1 MRRTTISAL
10 LLTAAMAVGGVW
22 ACTDSSAPR
31 VQPSPPPQP
40 PPPPPP
46 PAAFD
51 ITPGVDTGTIGYWV
65 VFRAQ
70 RADSTVDEWVLS
82 DTNIARVLGRYRDWI
97 TVLALAPGTV
107 TVKAR
112 RFADSGQATLLI
124 PPADAPP
131 GWEVIDLGLL
141 DAVRGSANAINE
153 SGVIV
158 GTLQEGWVNPVSV
171 GFIYKDGVMHKLP
184 HAADLVYGEDPMAIG
199 ASDKI
204 AGIAY
209 AHGPQLVSWDNAD
222 AAPRLLSARDQP
234 SIIGM
239 NAQGE
244 VLANQGD
251 LRGRLGAL
259 LWRQDGPVDLGALT
273 DTVGW
278 GGETYANAW
287 NARGQIV
294 GASKVAQI
302 YHGAGNQT
310 KVFHPIVWENGVMR
324 DLGVLA
330 SSCRSKLACGW
341 GEATGID
348 ADGVIVGT
356 TIADSLFRAF
366 IVENGV
372 MRDLGA
378 FPGHN
383 TAALAINDR
392 GQILG
397 AVGPAFYYWDYW
409 GTTFVWDNGHVQTL
423 GSQVVSDPV
432 LGPNGEV
439 VGSTIVSGD
448 HMPHAFIW
456 QAGYLTDLGR
466 GLPAAM
472 NSRGEIVGTR
482 GSIPTLWRRKQ

>member
-1 MRRTTISAL
+1 MERAAACSAMRRTTISAL

-302 YHGAGNQT
+302 YH
-310 KVFHPIVWENGVMR
+310 
-324 DLGVLA
+324 
-330 SSCRSKLACGW
+330 
-341 GEATGID
+341 
-348 ADGVIVGT
+348 
-356 TIADSLFRAF
+356 
-366 IVENGV
+366 
-372 MRDLGA
+372 
-378 FPGHN
+378 
-383 TAALAINDR
+383 
-392 GQILG
+392 
-397 AVGPAFYYWDYW
+397 
-409 GTTFVWDNGHVQTL
+409 
-423 GSQVVSDPV
+423 
-432 LGPNGEV
+432 
-439 VGSTIVSGD
+439 
-448 HMPHAFIW
+448 
-456 QAGYLTDLGR
+456 
-466 GLPAAM
+466 
-472 NSRGEIVGTR
+472 
-482 GSIPTLWRRKQ
+482 